1 MQQQLVKQLVIN
13 PWIPFRTLVI
23 REIKRFM
30 KVVIQTVISPIIS
43 SSLYLLIFGVSL
55 GSQVNLKNGLPYISF
70 LIPGLMVMGLINNSF
85 QNSSSSIVT
94 SKFSG
99 DLEDLRVAPISNNQI
114 IWAMGVGG
122 IIRGTSVALISGLV
136 GMVFH
141 YFMLGTFLQIEHPLL
156 FIIFLALGGL
166 IFSFCGIFVAFLAKT
181 FDQLSAFSTFIL
193 IPLTY
198 LGGVFMSIS
207 SLSPFWQKVC
217 HLNPVFYLINGFRYS
232 VLGVSDVEIIPTLV
246 VCFIALLVTY
256 LIALYSLARGSFS
269 RW

>member
-1 MQQQLVKQLVIN
+1 MMEQTIN
-13 PWIPFRTLVI
+13 PWIPFFTLI
-23 REIKRFM
+23 RREIKRFM
-30 KVVIQTVISPIIS
+30 KVMIQTVVSPIVS

-55 GSQVNLKNGLPYISF
+55 GSQVSLPNGLEYITF

-99 DLEDLRVAPISNNQI
+99 DLEDIRVAPISNHQI
-114 IWAMGVGG
+114 IWAMGIGG
-122 IIRGTSVALISGLV
+122 IIRGATVAFMSGIV

-141 YFMLGTFLQIEHPLL
+141 YFMVGELLPIMHPGL
-156 FIIFLALGGL
+156 FVLFTILCGL
-166 IFSFCGIFVAFLAKT
+166 IFSFCGIFVAFIART

-198 LGGVFMSIS
+198 LGGVFMTTQG
-207 SLSPFWQKVC
+207 LHPFWQKVC
-217 HLNPVFYLINGFRYS
+217 HLNPVFYLINGYRYS
-232 VLGVSDVEIIPTLV
+232 MVGVSDVDLTTTIIVSVLAAV
-246 VCFIALLVTY
+246 VTY
-256 LIALYSLARGSFS
+256 LMAMYSLAKGSFA